1 MWPKLMLGDLRGGRI
16 ESEVEPVEENNEK
29 NTSLEHI
36 VSAKPTRDSEK
47 HEKDKVEAFPVII
60 IH

>member
-1 MWPKLMLGDLRGGRI
+1 MLGDLRGGRI